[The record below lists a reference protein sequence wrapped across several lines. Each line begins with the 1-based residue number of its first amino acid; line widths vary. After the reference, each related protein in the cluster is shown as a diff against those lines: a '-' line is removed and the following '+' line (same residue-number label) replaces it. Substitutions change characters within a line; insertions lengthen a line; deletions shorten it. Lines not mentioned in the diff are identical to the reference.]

1 MGPAPP
7 LSLLIKYCIILN
19 VLYPALLLFHTE
31 VSQKSLKSLFCGHFK
46 SDLKNKE
53 GSGLLCATQELR
65 CCLILA
71 FKKLNIITVNLA
83 RSVFKT
89 LCFSKVRQKQSE
101 GVRSDGQTRTRTCCL
116 VRFVCFFVFFLLD
129 LSVLI
134 TAFTL
139 QLCTNTEEMSRADSN
154 VNQLLLLT
162 LPADSEWL
170 SWMLWLVNV
179 NIFLFPADPQ
189 IQRFSTPICHK
200 WLETLFRP
208 TVSDSR
214 TDWCVSDDEN

>member
-101 GVRSDGQTRTRTCCL
+101 GVRSDGPGPEHVAWFGLFAFLYFFTWSLCPNYSCAQTQRRWVVQTVTLISSYYSPSLLILSDYHECC
-116 VRFVCFFVFFLLD
+116 D
-129 LSVLI
+129 
-134 TAFTL
+134 
-139 QLCTNTEEMSRADSN
+139 
-154 VNQLLLLT
+154 
-162 LPADSEWL
+162 
-170 SWMLWLVNV
+170 
-179 NIFLFPADPQ
+179 
-189 IQRFSTPICHK
+189 
-200 WLETLFRP
+200 
-208 TVSDSR
+208 
-214 TDWCVSDDEN
+214 